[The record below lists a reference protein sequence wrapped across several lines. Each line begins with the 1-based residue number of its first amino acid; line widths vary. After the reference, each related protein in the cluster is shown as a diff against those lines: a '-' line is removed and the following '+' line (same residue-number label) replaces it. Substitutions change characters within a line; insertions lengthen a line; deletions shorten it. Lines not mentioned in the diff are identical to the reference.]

1 MHDHLIH
8 LGFSERVALAN
19 ASAELARHRT
29 TLREQAALLRQSGR
43 NSEQHTGVIAD
54 LRALKE
60 VDTSALAVI
69 LHLDREVRAQ
79 FKQPMR
85 IQGAPANLLSL
96 ARLSSLADILCWED
110 AATH

>member
-1 MHDHLIH
+1 M
-8 LGFSERVALAN
+8 
-19 ASAELARHRT
+19 
-29 TLREQAALLRQSGR
+29 
-43 NSEQHTGVIAD
+43 
-54 LRALKE
+54 
-60 VDTSALAVI
+60 I